1 MSSDERYVDFREVQQ
16 FRQVWLWILMLVSF
30 IVPIVLVSCQLMKG
44 AAAGR
49 PMSGDLI
56 PFALLVLFGVGIPA
70 LMYFIK
76 LITEVRSEGLY
87 LRFVPFVRRL
97 ISYEDIKTCEARTY
111 SPIGEYG
118 GWGVRWGPSGKAYN
132 ISGNRGVQLE
142 FKDGKRL
149 LIGSQRAEELAQAIQ
164 ARMR

>member
-1 MSSDERYVDFREVQQ
+1 MISDEAYVDFREVQQ
-16 FRQVWLWILMLVSF
+16 FRQPWLWIVMLSSPVIAIAILWTTMGKNPGEIAALHGALLA
-30 IVPIVLVSCQLMKG
+30 IVITDLAL
-44 AAAGR
+44 AAG
-49 PMSGDLI
+49 
-56 PFALLVLFGVGIPA
+56 F
-70 LMYFIK
+70 YFIQ

-87 LRFVPFVRRL
+87 IRFVPFVRQL
-97 ISYEDIKTCEARTY
+97 IPYGDIKTCEARTY

-118 GWGVRWGPSGKAYN
+118 GWGMRWGRSGKAYN

-164 ARMR
+164 ARMK